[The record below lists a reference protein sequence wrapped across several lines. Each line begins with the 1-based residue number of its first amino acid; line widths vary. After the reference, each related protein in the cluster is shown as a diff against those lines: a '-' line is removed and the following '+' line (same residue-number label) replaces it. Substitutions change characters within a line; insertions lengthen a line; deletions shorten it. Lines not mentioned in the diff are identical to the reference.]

1 MSEKLK
7 KLAGNGETFEKEEKV
22 EKPKDVS
29 TTGKNLPSNNQVPY
43 AVQLL
48 TKMKEDFTAANA
60 GLGLDYVYM
69 GQWLVINK
77 KGQFV
82 ERDNPDVKYGDRIEV
97 VIGMGEERFTLWG
110 KQGSKEQGTLIIAE
124 KTRELAENK
133 FMEIAHTLDDS
144 ANYAPE
150 DIQSR
155 YLASVIPVDTLEDEV
170 PKIYLLSMPQTAK
183 LAYGKWAFSLF
194 NGQFAKDGFPR
205 GTSVPSVVTA
215 ITTIEKDTGDFSYV
229 TMEFEA
235 VKKFELGK

>member
-1 MSEKLK
+1 MSKLK
-7 KLAGNGETFEKEEKV
+7 ELAGKGKGKEEAENKTESKEVAKV
-22 EKPKDVS
+22 ES
-29 TTGKNLPSNNQVPY
+29 NLPSTSNVPY

-48 TKMKEDFTAANA
+48 TKMKEEFIAANV
-60 GLGLDYVYM
+60 GLGLDYVYI

-82 ERDNPDVKYGDRIEV
+82 ERDNVDVNYGDRIEV

-110 KQGSKEQGTLIIAE
+110 KQHSKEQGNLIIAE
-124 KTRELAENK
+124 KTREDAEAR
-133 FMEIAHTLDDS
+133 FMEIVHSLDET

-155 YLASVIPVDTLEDEV
+155 YLASVIPVETIEDEV

-183 LAYGKWAFSLF
+183 LAYGKWAFNLF
-194 NGQFAKDGFPR
+194 NGKYAKEGLPR

-215 ITTIEKDTGDFSYV
+215 ITTVEKDAGDFSYI
-229 TMEFEA
+229 TMEFDA
-235 VKKFELGK
+235 VKKFKPKQ